1 MIRRALA
8 SWLTGPLATGDAV
21 AALLPRCERRD
32 AIVVLGAP
40 LTPDGQP
47 SAVVAE
53 RVAVA
58 AALWHAGGAAQV
70 IVTGGRTR
78 GAPRSEAAAMAAALR
93 AAEVDPAAI
102 DPKRQ
107 QELEFGE
114 ERDIP
119 LSRRQML
126 FLKYRHGVYFPW
138 KVYVELM
145 PGGRW
150 DDKSDP
156 AGKHF
161 TREAMKLFPRTIAF
175 IKSLPFE
182 YLGSVKLLGLDRKS
196 VV

>member
-8 SWLTGPLATGDAV
+8 SWLTGPLATGDAI

-40 LTPDGQP
+40 LTPDGRP

-93 AAEVDPAAI
+93 AAGRTAPPSPARRGARA
-102 DPKRQ
+102 PR
-107 QELEFGE
+107 GTP
-114 ERDIP
+114 RP
-119 LSRRQML
+119 APVRSACLSRR
-126 FLKYRHGVYFPW
+126 
-138 KVYVELM
+138 
-145 PGGRW
+145 
-150 DDKSDP
+150 
-156 AGKHF
+156 
-161 TREAMKLFPRTIAF
+161 
-175 IKSLPFE
+175 
-182 YLGSVKLLGLDRKS
+182 
-196 VV
+196 